1 MEVIDLTVSESDT
14 DSDKEDT
21 DKEQSEYEDMRGL
34 NTPRYV
40 IDGFQQQQLAPFLTP
55 LLVVVVV
62 VGLSWY
68 VLVVFLAVTA
78 AALALADI

>member
-40 IDGFQQQQLAPFLTP
+40 IDGFQQQQPVPFLKP

-62 VGLSWY
+62 VGLSWC
-68 VLVVFLAVTA
+68 VLVVFLAVNG

>member
-1 MEVIDLTVSESDT
+1 MIDLTVSESDT

-40 IDGFQQQQLAPFLTP
+40 IDGFQQQQLVPFLKP

-62 VGLSWY
+62 GLS
-68 VLVVFLAVTA
+68 
-78 AALALADI
+78 